1 MCLYEVEDV
10 EMTGRTSSEDGSVF
24 DRCVVVSVAD
34 IIFAVSF
41 VVVAM
46 QYMLCARVKR
56 KKNKRRVPV
65 RVIGLYC
72 GKLGR
77 QAYSVG

>member
-1 MCLYEVEDV
+1 MCLYDVEDV

-56 KKNKRRVPV
+56 KKISGVSP
-65 RVIGLYC
+65 
-72 GKLGR
+72 
-77 QAYSVG
+77 SE